1 MISMIKSLPDRELRQ
16 IINILSNYLKP
27 EDFIISQYTTIITL
41 KKVSRLTNLN
51 KFVNKKIY

>member
-1 MISMIKSLPDRELRQ
+1 MIKSLPDRELRQ